1 MAKSKATITVDRE
14 KLAAAR
20 AVLGATSA
28 SATIDAALSEVI
40 RRAQIRRDI
49 EAYRRVPP
57 TEDEAA
63 LSQAGPDWNDLADD
77 TDWEAEWPAPR

>member
-1 MAKSKATITVDRE
+1 M

-20 AVLGATSA
+20 AVLGASSA

-40 RRAQIRRDI
+40 RRAQIRQDI

-57 TEDEAA
+57 NEDEAG
-63 LSQAGPDWNDLADD
+63 LSGTGPDWDDLADD
-77 TDWEAEWPAPR
+77 TDWEAEWPPLR

>member
-1 MAKSKATITVDRE
+1 MAKDKATITVDRE

-20 AVLGATSA
+20 AVLGASSA

-40 RRAQIRRDI
+40 QRAQIRHDI

-57 TEDEAA
+57 TDDEAA
-63 LSQAGPDWNDLADD
+63 LGQALPDLADE
-77 TDWEAEWPAPR
+77 TDWDAEWPDTR

>member
-1 MAKSKATITVDRE
+1 MAKDKATITVDRE

-20 AVLGATSA
+20 AVLGAASA
-28 SATIDAALSEVI
+28 SATIDAALSEVT
-40 RRAQIRRDI
+40 RRAQIRHDI

-57 TEDEAA
+57 TEDEAGR
-63 LSQAGPDWNDLADD
+63 SQAGPDWDDLADD

>member
-1 MAKSKATITVDRE
+1 MAKDKATITVDRE

-20 AVLGATSA
+20 AVLGSSSA
-28 SATIDAALSEVI
+28 SATIDAALTEVI
-40 RRAQIRRDI
+40 RRAQVRHDI

-63 LSQAGPDWNDLADD
+63 LGGARPDWDDLADD